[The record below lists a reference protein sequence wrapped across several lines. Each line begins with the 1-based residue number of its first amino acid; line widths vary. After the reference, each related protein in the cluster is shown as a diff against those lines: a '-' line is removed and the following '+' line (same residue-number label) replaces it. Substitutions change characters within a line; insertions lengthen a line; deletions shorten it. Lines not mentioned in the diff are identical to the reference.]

1 MNINVLVAFALLS
14 GISLVSNAQESLNY
28 QEPPQEITELVKVDR
43 APSVVMDSKKE
54 VLVFLYSNMYKT
66 IGELSEPE
74 MKLAGVRIN
83 PKTNSASGVKY
94 NTKISIQL
102 SRSSEPVFV
111 KGLPAEPRLT
121 NISWS
126 PDEQLI
132 AATNVTS
139 SGLELWVIDVKTQTA
154 RKLTDATLNGNMGAP
169 FRWFADSKSL
179 LVRLIPGNRKPYVDA
194 LTSIPKGP
202 SISVSDG
209 TVAQNRTYQDVLKN
223 KVDEENFE
231 LMATSELHQIQLD
244 GTSTLWH
251 AADMHSRESFSPDG
265 NYVLIT
271 TIKRPFS
278 YIVTY
283 GNFPTTTSVY
293 DKSGKLVRVIDE
305 KPLTDNLPKGFMAV
319 QKGKRQL
326 SWRDDQ
332 PATLFWVEALDGGD
346 PAVEVAERDEL
357 FVWEAPFNDNATRS
371 ILKTPQRFGGVT
383 WGTENMAIAYDS
395 WYNTRNEKTYLF
407 NPSDPSQPKVVLFDL
422 NSQDAYS
429 DPGSFHTKRNSYG
442 RYVLELN
449 GTTAYLIGDGFTEK
463 GQFPF
468 VNQYD
473 VKTKSTKTLYRST
486 CTDKMETIIDIL
498 DVKKGELM
506 VSIQSPSEYPNYYVR
521 KMNGKAAPVAITK
534 FDNPFKK
541 IAGIHKEVIS
551 YKRADGIDLTATLYL
566 PLGYDRTKKEKLP
579 MVMWAYPQEFKDKN
593 SASQNTTNPNEFI
606 FPFYGS
612 PIYWVTRGYAVLD
625 EAAFPIVGEGSA
637 EPNDTF
643 IEQLVANAKAAID
656 AVDALGYIDRRRVA
670 VGGHSYGAFMTANL
684 LTHSDL
690 FAAGIARSGAYNRTL
705 TPFGFQGEERNY
717 WDAKETYNTM
727 SPFNYAEK
735 MKTPLLLV
743 HGENDNN
750 PGTFPIQSERYFA
763 ALKGVGAPVRYV
775 VLPKESHG
783 YTAMESILHLLWE
796 QDQWLE
802 KHVKNRD

>member
-1 MNINVLVAFALLS
+1 MNVKIFLAFACWTCAYFSALS
-14 GISLVSNAQESLNY
+14 QESLTY
-28 QEPPQEITELVKVDR
+28 QEPPHEITELVKVDR
-43 APSVVMDSKKE
+43 APAVIMDSKKQ
-54 VLVFLYSNMYKT
+54 VLVYQYSNMYKT

-74 MKLAGVRIN
+74 MKLAGARIN
-83 PKTNSASGVKY
+83 PKTNSTSGTRY
-94 NTKISIQL
+94 FTKISIQL
-102 SRSSEPVFV
+102 TRESEPIFV
-111 KGLPAEPRLT
+111 TGLPSEPHLT
-121 NISWS
+121 NLSWS
-126 PDEQLI
+126 PNEQML
-132 AATNVTS
+132 AATHITET
-139 SGLELWVIDVKTQTA
+139 GLELWIIDVKTQAA
-154 RKLTDATLNGNMGAP
+154 RKLTNTTLNGNLGSP
-169 FRWFADSKSL
+169 YRWFADSKSL
-179 LVRLIPGNRKPYVDA
+179 LVRMLPAGRKAYADA
-194 LTSIPKGP
+194 LTSVPKGP
-202 SISVSDG
+202 SVSVSDG
-209 TVAQNRTYQDVLKN
+209 TVAQNRTYPDLLKN
-223 KVDEENFE
+223 KVDEDNFE
-231 LMATSELHQIQLD
+231 LMATSELHQIKLD
-244 GTSTLWH
+244 GTSTLWKS
-251 AADMHSRESFSPDG
+251 ADLHSRESISPDG
-265 NYVLIT
+265 NYILIT

-283 GNFPTTTSVY
+283 GNFPMTTSVY

-319 QKGKRQL
+319 QKGKRQIG
-326 SWRDDQ
+326 WRDDQ
-332 PATLFWVEALDGGD
+332 PATLSWVEALDGGD
-346 PAVEVAERDEL
+346 PAVEVAERDEV
-357 FVWEAPFNDNATRS
+357 FVWEAPFHDNGKRS
-371 ILKTPQRFGGVT
+371 ILKTPQRFEGIT
-383 WGTENMAIAYDS
+383 WGTENIAIAYDS

-407 NPSDPSQPKVVLFDL
+407 NPQNPSQKKEVLFDR

-429 DPGSFHTKRNSYG
+429 DPGSFHTKRNEYG
-442 RYVLELN
+442 RSVLELN

-473 VKTKSTKTLYRST
+473 LKTKSTKTLYRST
-486 CTDKMETIIDIL
+486 YTDKMETIIDIVY
-498 DVKKGELM
+498 VKKGELM
-506 VSIQSPSEYPNYYVR
+506 VSIQSPSEYPNYYIR
-521 KMNGKAAPVAITK
+521 KMSGKAAPVAITK

-566 PLGYDRTKKEKLP
+566 PLGYDRAKKEKLP

-643 IEQLVANAKAAID
+643 IDQLVANAKAAID

-727 SPFNYAEK
+727 SPFNFAEK

-802 KHVKNRD
+802 KHVKNRK

>member
-1 MNINVLVAFALLS
+1 MKKHVFALLTLFAGMFS
-14 GISLVSNAQESLNY
+14 AVAQESLTY
-28 QEPPQEITELVKVDR
+28 QEPPKEITELVKVDR
-43 APSVVMDSKKE
+43 APSVIMDSKKQ

-66 IGELSEPE
+66 ISELSEPE

-83 PKTNSASGVKY
+83 PKTNSPSGARY
-94 NTKISIQL
+94 YTKLSIQL
-102 SRSSEPVFV
+102 TRSAEPVFV
-111 KGLPAEPRLT
+111 KGLPAEPHLT

-132 AATNVTS
+132 AATHITET
-139 SGLELWVIDVKTQTA
+139 GLELWVIDVKTQMA
-154 RKLTDATLNGNMGAP
+154 RKLSNAMVNGNLGSP

-179 LVRLIPGNRKPYVDA
+179 LVRMIPAGRKPYLDA
-194 LTSIPKGP
+194 QTSVPKGP
-202 SISVSDG
+202 SVSVSDG
-209 TVAQNRTYQDVLKN
+209 TVAQNRTYQDLLKN

-231 LMATSELHQIQLD
+231 LLATSELHKINLD
-244 GTSTLWH
+244 GTSSLWKS
-251 AADMHSRESFSPDG
+251 ADLHGRESVSPDG
-265 NYVLIT
+265 NYILIT

-278 YIVTY
+278 YLVTY
-283 GNFPTTTSVY
+283 GSFPMTTSVY
-293 DKSGKLVRVIDE
+293 DKTGKLVRVIDE

-319 QKGKRQL
+319 QKGKRQIA
-326 SWRDDQ
+326 WRDDQ
-332 PATLFWVEALDGGD
+332 PATLYWVEALDGGD
-346 PAVEVAERDEL
+346 PAIEVKERDEV
-357 FVWEAPFNDNATRS
+357 FAWEAPFADKGWHT
-371 ILKTPQRFGGVT
+371 ILKTPQRFGGIT
-383 WGTENMAIAYDS
+383 WGTETMAIAYDS

-407 NPSDPSQPKVVLFDL
+407 NPQDPSQDKVVLFDR

-429 DPGSFHTKRNSYG
+429 DPGSFQTKRNQYG

-449 GTTAYLIGDGFTEK
+449 GALAYMIGDGFTEK

-473 VKTKSTKTLYRST
+473 LKTKATKTLYRST
-486 CTDKMETIIDIL
+486 YTDKMETIIDITDL
-498 DVKKGELM
+498 KKGELL
-506 VSIQSPSEYPNYYVR
+506 VSIQSPTEYPNYYLR
-521 KMNGKAAPVAITK
+521 KMSGKAAPIAITK
-534 FDNPFKK
+534 FENPFKK
-541 IAGIHKEVIS
+541 IAGVHKELIS
-551 YKRADGIDLTATLYL
+551 YKRADGLDLTATLYL
-566 PLGYDRTKKEKLP
+566 PVGYDKKKKEKLP
-579 MVMWAYPQEFKDKN
+579 MIMWAYPQEFKDKN

-625 EAAFPIVGEGSA
+625 DAAFPIVGEGSE
-637 EPNDTF
+637 EPNDSF

-656 AVDALGYIDRRRVA
+656 AVDSLGYIDRKRVA

-684 LTHSDL
+684 LTHCDL

-763 ALKGVGAPVRYV
+763 ALKGLGAPVRLV
-775 VLPKESHG
+775 MLPKESHG
-783 YTAMESILHLLWE
+783 YSAIESILHLLWE

-802 KHVKNRD
+802 KYVKNKK